1 MRNIK
6 TLFILAALSL
16 AACSNNS
23 INIDT
28 HSEIIDLTEKELN
41 SIGGEKDQN
50 ITPENFKKLILY
62 SKISNYDNL
71 KNVRVE
77 TDVHLKK
84 ILGNDAYWVGTSSEG
99 DANNGD
105 YIYEEN
111 VIINL
116 KNTSK
121 KEIKEALKNAYITV
135 VWDEGQHT
143 DRFDN
148 NFQ

>member
-1 MRNIK
+1 MRKIK
-6 TLFILAALSL
+6 SLFILAALSL

-28 HSEIIDLTEKELN
+28 HSEIVELSEKELN

-71 KNVRVE
+71 KNAHVE

-84 ILGNDAYWVGTSSEG
+84 ILSDVYWAESSAEG
-99 DANNGD
+99 IVKDDG
-105 YIYEEN
+105 YIYEQN

-121 KEIKEALKNAYITV
+121 QEIKEALKNAYITV
-135 VWDEGQHT
+135 IWDEGQHT

>member
-1 MRNIK
+1 MRKIK
-6 TLFILAALSL
+6 SLFILAALSL

-28 HSEIIDLTEKELN
+28 HSEIVELSEKELN

-71 KNVRVE
+71 KNAHVE

-84 ILGNDAYWVGTSSEG
+84 ILGDVYWVGTSAEG
-99 DANNGD
+99 NAKNGD
-105 YIYEEN
+105 YIYEEKA
-111 VIINL
+111 IINL
-116 KNTSK
+116 KNTSEQ
-121 KEIKEALKNAYITV
+121 EIKEALKNAYITV

>member
-1 MRNIK
+1 MRKIK
-6 TLFILAALSL
+6 SLFILAALSL

-28 HSEIIDLTEKELN
+28 HSEIVELSEKELN
-41 SIGGEKDQN
+41 SIAGEKDQN

-71 KNVRVE
+71 KNAHVE

-84 ILGNDAYWVGTSSEG
+84 ILGDVYWAGSSSEAA
-99 DANNGD
+99 ANDSD
-105 YIYEEN
+105 YIYEEK

-116 KNTSK
+116 KNTSEQ
-121 KEIKEALKNAYITV
+121 EIKKALKNAYITV

>member
-1 MRNIK
+1 MRKIK
-6 TLFILAALSL
+6 SLFILAALSL

-28 HSEIIDLTEKELN
+28 HSEIVELSEKELN

-71 KNVRVE
+71 KNAHVE
-77 TDVHLKK
+77 TDAHLKK
-84 ILGNDAYWVGTSSEG
+84 LLGDVYWAESSSEG
-99 DANNGD
+99 IVKDDG
-105 YIYEEN
+105 YIYEQN

-121 KEIKEALKNAYITV
+121 QEIKEALKNAYITV
-135 VWDEGQHT
+135 IWDEGQHT